1 MFKFLADWSKTLGF
15 IVLLQP
21 KNSARREPG
30 FQDRH
35 FATKEPRKIVAKVK
49 LILVQVILSLAF
61 TISSTASALTCY
73 DLDAA
78 TIFSDENT
86 PVYLGFFG
94 WQYSRFSVMNLDD
107 PDGSGSTTLSSS
119 IRNPMGPYGNSSSAY
134 SHNNPNATNPPRIF
148 SGDDQIGYLTTNQ
161 SVAGGISLAEIDASC
176 SFTASGDS
184 RATFSAILPASL
196 TNLVASA
203 SASSVALEWDVS
215 ERANQYRVFQCAD
228 APCSANTFLGYVYS
242 TETEITSLTPS
253 QIYHFAVIPYNSFGQ
268 GAFGAVSVST
278 LEVTTAPD
286 SDNDGYSDA
295 EEAAEGTDPLDA
307 NSAPMGGL
315 SLILIKAFLDKQ
327 KAAQ

>member
-1 MFKFLADWSKTLGF
+1 MSRLFLCLSMCLIGMS
-15 IVLLQP
+15 
-21 KNSARREPG
+21 SA
-30 FQDRH
+30 
-35 FATKEPRKIVAKVK
+35 A
-49 LILVQVILSLAF
+49 
-61 TISSTASALTCY
+61 TASALTCY

-78 TIFSDENT
+78 YIWSDEKT

-94 WQYSRFSVMNLDD
+94 WQYSTYSVMN
-107 PDGSGSTTLSSS
+107 PDGRGSTTSSSS

-148 SGDDQIGYLTTNQ
+148 SDGVLIGYLTTNQ
-161 SVAGGISLAEIDASC
+161 SIAGGISLAEIDTSC
-176 SFTASGDS
+176 SFTATDSSDSGF
-184 RATFSAILPASL
+184 APILPASL
-196 TNLVASA
+196 TNLIASA

-307 NSAPMGGL
+307 NSTPMGGL